1 MLPASL
7 PILAFAN
14 NAGQILEDA
23 AEFLRIEWSSRPCDA
38 DDARSLFDHLL
49 EALRRRGWSRVLV
62 NQIGMAPFTPDEQ
75 QWVAHDWLPRAVQAG
90 GYRHGAVI
98 VSPDV
103 FVRLATTFVTSKV
116 QDLAL
121 TYRTFNFEAEAVR
134 WLLQQPRTP
143 QG

>member
-1 MLPASL
+1 MTQDPLPT
-7 PILAFAN
+7 LAFAN

-23 AEFLRIEWSSRPCDA
+23 AEFLRIEWNSQPRGPGDVH
-38 DDARSLFDHLL
+38 SLFDHLL
-49 EALRRRGWSRVLV
+49 GALQRRGWSRVLV

-90 GYRHGAVI
+90 GYRHGAII

-116 QDLAL
+116 QELAL
-121 TYRTFNFEAEAVR
+121 IYRTFNFEAEAVR
-134 WLLQQPRTP
+134 WLLEQPRTP
-143 QG
+143 QE